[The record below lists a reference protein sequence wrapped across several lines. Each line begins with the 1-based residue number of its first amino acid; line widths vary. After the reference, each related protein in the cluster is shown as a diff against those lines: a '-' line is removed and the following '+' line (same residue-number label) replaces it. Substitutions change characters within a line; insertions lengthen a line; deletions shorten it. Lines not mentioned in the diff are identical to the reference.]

1 MEYHF
6 GTPVKPSPV
15 RDNTALEKKAVKLA
29 KFYIDE
35 CFFCR
40 GSYNERDNRRKA
52 YEKQK
57 DLAKVCGLSEKDLSR
72 LIGKDALREDRFPVA
87 AFWRNAFHDDGLY
100 DVFEKAVKDNP
111 DRCKRMKPDQLKSLV
126 LAEKDK
132 LLLRSV
138 NKKEDD

>member
-1 MEYHF
+1 MLSSFMSSFSRAICLSSVSQSFPCFAYSAASEVVLF
-6 GTPVKPSPV
+6 AS
-15 RDNTALEKKAVKLA
+15 RFSCAVA
-29 KFYIDE
+29 SFE
-35 CFFCR
+35 
-40 GSYNERDNRRKA
+40 GST
-52 YEKQK
+52 
-57 DLAKVCGLSEKDLSR
+57 CR

-111 DRCKRMKPDQLKSLV
+111 DRCKRMKPEQLKSLI

-138 NKKEDD
+138 NKKADD